1 MSTCGLIV
9 KKLWCICYSW
19 RFILLD
25 DKWLLVSSQVVVS
38 CRKFVK
44 VSLRLRKER
53 SPIVEVRK
61 WLKKTANLS
70 IRELKKTPPKE
81 FLNGD
86 VAPKWE

>member
-1 MSTCGLIV
+1 ML
-9 KKLWCICYSW
+9 
-19 RFILLD
+19 
-25 DKWLLVSSQVVVS
+25 Q
-38 CRKFVK
+38 

-53 SPIVEVRK
+53 SPIAEVRK

-70 IRELKKTPPKE
+70 RRELKKTPPKE

>member
-1 MSTCGLIV
+1 MSTCDLIV
-9 KKLWCICYSW
+9 KKALVHLLLLEAC
-19 RFILLD
+19 LLD
-25 DKWLLVSSQVVVS
+25 GKWLLVSSQVVVS
-38 CRKFVK
+38 CGKFVK

-70 IRELKKTPPKE
+70 RRELKKTPPKE

-86 VAPKWE
+86 VVPKWE

>member
-1 MSTCGLIV
+1 MH
-9 KKLWCICYSW
+9 
-19 RFILLD
+19 LL
-25 DKWLLVSSQVVVS
+25 LLEVNPPRRQVVARELPS
-38 CRKFVK
+38 CGELRKFVK

-53 SPIVEVRK
+53 SPILEVRK

-70 IRELKKTPPKE
+70 RRELKKTPPKE